1 MQIGI
6 STAIFYPKVLT
17 ENALP
22 LLSNQGFT
30 LGEVFVNSFSEFTAA
45 YAQGLLEVMAAE
57 RFQVHS
63 IHTVSSAFEPYLF
76 DAYPRRRE
84 DFFRI
89 FQDFVRFGALLGAR
103 AYTFHGLI
111 KPPHASM
118 AWGDVV
124 DIYDAM
130 VEEAGRHGI
139 ALAQENVSWC
149 RSGDPAFLKRLK
161 RDVAG
166 PLKFTLDVKQAVK
179 AGRSPYE
186 YLDIYGEDLVNLHL
200 NDHAPGH
207 SCLLPGR
214 GTFDFRELRKR
225 LDAVGYEGPGIIEVY
240 SDNFRGLEELGD
252 SRRYLES
259 LLSDS
264 K

>member
-6 STAIFYPKVLT
+6 STAIFYPKILT
-17 ENALP
+17 EDALP
-22 LLSNQGFT
+22 LLAHQGFT
-30 LGEVFVNSFSEFTAA
+30 LGEVFVNSFSEFTPAFA
-45 YAQGLLEVMAAE
+45 EGLRKVMEGA

-63 IHTVSSAFEPYLF
+63 VHTVSSAFEPYLF
-76 DAYPRRRE
+76 DAYPRRRA

-89 FQDFVRFGALLGAR
+89 FQDFVRFGAQVGAK

-111 KPPHASM
+111 KPPHGSM

-161 RDVAG
+161 QDVAG

-186 YLDIYGEDLVNLHL
+186 YLDIFGEDLVNLHL
-200 NDHAPGH
+200 NDHDLSH
-207 SCLLPGR
+207 SCLLPGQ
-214 GTFDFRELRKR
+214 GTFDFRALRKR

-240 SDNFRGLEELGD
+240 SDNFRTLKELGD
-252 SRRYLES
+252 SRRYLEGV
-259 LLSDS
+259 LSDS